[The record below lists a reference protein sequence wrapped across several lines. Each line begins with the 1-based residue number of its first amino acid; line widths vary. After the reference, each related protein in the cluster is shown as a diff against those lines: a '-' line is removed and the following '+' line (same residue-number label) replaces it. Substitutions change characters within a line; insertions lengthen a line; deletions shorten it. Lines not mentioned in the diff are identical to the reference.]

1 MKIKRILCIWCE
13 REDSY
18 LFWPPPV
25 WFGKSFWFSV
35 KFLNFWKIAGGG
47 VVQFLNFWEKMR
59 FFGCS
64 FVLSKLF
71 TIFVMRLGN
80 NYRGRSLTWLSQT
93 NLFTNLLK
101 IFNYDYDFI
110 DGRKRPNFWGF
121 RVYLLRYCKTDWHVY
136 NGQKRPNKT
145 FHENTGEATRTY

>member
-1 MKIKRILCIWCE
+1 MNVRTVIFFGPL
-13 REDSY
+13 
-18 LFWPPPV
+18 LFGLENR
-25 WFGKSFWFSV
+25 FDFR
-35 KFLNFWKIAGGG
+35 LNFWTFGKLQG
-47 VVQFLNFWEKMR
+47 VGLFNFWTFAEKCA
-59 FFGCS
+59 FFGRS

>member
-1 MKIKRILCIWCE
+1 MNVRTVI
-13 REDSY
+13 
-18 LFWPPPV
+18 F
-25 WFGKSFWFSV
+25 FGPLPFGLENRFD
-35 KFLNFWKIAGGG
+35 FRLNFWTFGKLQG
-47 VVQFLNFWEKMR
+47 VGLFNFWTFAEKCA
-59 FFGCS
+59 FFGRS

-121 RVYLLRYCKTDWHVY
+121 GFIYSDIAKPTDTFITDKKGQTKRFTKTQAKQL
-136 NGQKRPNKT
+136 GLIK
-145 FHENTGEATRTY
+145 